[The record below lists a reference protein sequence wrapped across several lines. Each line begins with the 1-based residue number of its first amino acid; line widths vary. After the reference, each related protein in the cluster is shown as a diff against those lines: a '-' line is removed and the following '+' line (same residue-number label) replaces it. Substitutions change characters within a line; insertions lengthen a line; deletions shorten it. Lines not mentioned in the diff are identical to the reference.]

1 MGARAVRQTRPTPGG
16 GERARDRRVEQGEAT
31 RAALVRAAQRLFTRK
46 GYRGTATEEI
56 VRAAKVTRGA
66 LYHHFS
72 DKEELFRAVFE
83 ATEEQ
88 MLERVLGAAANE
100 GSPLAQ
106 LQVAI
111 DAFLA
116 ACLDATLRRIVLQEG
131 PAVLGWTTWHE
142 IDSQYAFG
150 AVSAG
155 LHAAMDSGEL
165 ERQSV
170 EPLAHLVV
178 GSLVQAGMVVA
189 RAEDQEA
196 ASEAIGHALHRM
208 LDGLRPA
215 GDRAR
220 STGSRRRAA
229 R

>member
-1 MGARAVRQTRPTPGG
+1 M
-16 GERARDRRVEQGEAT
+16 EQGEAT

-46 GYRGTATEEI
+46 GYGATATEEI

-83 ATEEQ
+83 ATEAQ
-88 MLERVLGAAANE
+88 MMERVLAAAADVP
-100 GSPLAQ
+100 SPLAQ

-111 DAFLA
+111 DAFLE
-116 ACLDATLRRIVLQEG
+116 ACLDATLRRIILQEG

-155 LHAAMDSGEL
+155 LEVAMDAGEL
-165 ERQSV
+165 ERQPV
-170 EPLAHLVV
+170 EPLAHLLV
-178 GSLVQAGMVVA
+178 GSLMQAGMVVA
-189 RAEDQEA
+189 RAEDQRA
-196 ASEAIGHALHRM
+196 ASAAIGHALHRM

-215 GDRAR
+215 AGRTRAV
-220 STGSRRRAA
+220 GSRRRVS

>member
-1 MGARAVRQTRPTPGG
+1 MAARAAGRTGPTPGD
-16 GERARDRRVEQGEAT
+16 RQAARDRRVEQGEAT

-46 GYRGTATEEI
+46 GYGATATEEI

-83 ATEEQ
+83 VTEAQ
-88 MLERVLGAAANE
+88 MLERVLEAAADVS
-100 GSPLAQ
+100 SPLAQ

-111 DAFLA
+111 DAFLD
-116 ACLDATLRRIVLQEG
+116 ACLDATLRRIILQEG
-131 PAVLGWTTWHE
+131 PAVLGWATWHE

-155 LHAAMDSGEL
+155 LQAAMDAGEL
-165 ERQSV
+165 ERQPV

-178 GSLVQAGMVVA
+178 GSLMQAGMVVA
-189 RAEDQEA
+189 RAEDQRA
-196 ASEAIGHALHRM
+196 ASAASGRALHRM
-208 LDGLRPA
+208 LEGLRPVA
-215 GDRAR
+215 DRAR
-220 STGSRRRAA
+220 TSGSRRRVS

>member
-1 MGARAVRQTRPTPGG
+1 
-16 GERARDRRVEQGEAT
+16 VEQGEAT

-46 GYRGTATEEI
+46 GYGATATEEI

-83 ATEEQ
+83 ATEAQ
-88 MLERVLGAAANE
+88 MLERVLGVAADVPTTMAE
-100 GSPLAQ
+100 LH
-106 LQVAI
+106 VAI
-111 DAFLA
+111 DAFLE
-116 ACLDATLRRIVLQEG
+116 ACLDPTLRRIILQEG

-155 LHAAMDSGEL
+155 LQAAMDSGEL
-165 ERQSV
+165 ERQPV

-178 GSLVQAGMVVA
+178 GSIMQAGMVVA
-189 RAEDQEA
+189 RADDQKAESA
-196 ASEAIGHALHRM
+196 AIGRALHRM

-215 GDRAR
+215 ADRAR
-220 STGSRRRAA
+220 AGGPRRRTS

>member
-1 MGARAVRQTRPTPGG
+1 
-16 GERARDRRVEQGEAT
+16 VEQGEAT

-46 GYRGTATEEI
+46 GYGATATEEI

-72 DKEELFRAVFE
+72 DKEDLFRAVFE
-83 ATEEQ
+83 ASEAQ
-88 MLERVLGAAANE
+88 MLERVLGAAANVP
-100 GSPLAQ
+100 SPLAQ
-106 LQVAI
+106 LQVAV
-111 DAFLA
+111 DAFLE
-116 ACLDATLRRIVLQEG
+116 ACLDASLRRIILQEG

-155 LHAAMDSGEL
+155 LQAAMDAGEL
-165 ERQSV
+165 ERQPV

-178 GSLVQAGMVVA
+178 GSIMQAGMVVA
-189 RAEDQEA
+189 RAEDQRA
-196 ASEAIGHALHRM
+196 ASAAIGHAMHRM

-215 GDRAR
+215 ADRAR
-220 STGSRRRAA
+220 ATGSRRRVP

>member
-1 MGARAVRQTRPTPGG
+1 
-16 GERARDRRVEQGEAT
+16 VEHGEAT

-46 GYRGTATEEI
+46 GYAATSTEEI

-83 ATEEQ
+83 ASEAQ
-88 MLERVLGAAANE
+88 MLERVLGAAANVP
-100 GSPLAQ
+100 SPLAQ
-106 LQVAI
+106 LQVAV
-111 DAFLA
+111 DAFLE
-116 ACLDATLRRIVLQEG
+116 ACLDTPLRRIILQEG

-155 LHAAMDSGEL
+155 LQAAMDTGEL
-165 ERQSV
+165 ERQPV

-178 GSLVQAGMVVA
+178 GSLMQAGMVVA
-189 RAEDQEA
+189 RADDQKA
-196 ASEAIGHALHRM
+196 ASAAIGHALHRM

-215 GDRAR
+215 ADRGRAA
-220 STGSRRRAA
+220 GSRRRVP

>member
-1 MGARAVRQTRPTPGG
+1 
-16 GERARDRRVEQGEAT
+16 VEQGEAT
-31 RAALVRAAQRLFTRK
+31 RGALIRAAQRLFTRK
-46 GYRGTATEEI
+46 GYAATSTEEI

-72 DKEELFRAVFE
+72 DKEQLFRAVFE
-83 ATEEQ
+83 ASEAQ
-88 MLERVLGAAANE
+88 MLERVLGAAANVP
-100 GSPLAQ
+100 SPLAQ
-106 LQVAI
+106 LQVAV
-111 DAFLA
+111 DAFLE
-116 ACLDATLRRIVLQEG
+116 ACLDAQVRRIILQEG

-155 LHAAMDSGEL
+155 LQAAMDTGEL
-165 ERQSV
+165 ERQPV

-178 GSLVQAGMVVA
+178 GSLMQAGMVVA
-189 RAEDQEA
+189 RAEDQKA
-196 ASEAIGHALHRM
+196 ASAAIGHALHRM

-215 GDRAR
+215 ADRGRAA
-220 STGSRRRAA
+220 GSRRRVP

>member
-1 MGARAVRQTRPTPGG
+1 
-16 GERARDRRVEQGEAT
+16 VEQGEAT

-46 GYRGTATEEI
+46 GYGATATEEI

-83 ATEEQ
+83 ATEAQ
-88 MLERVLGAAANE
+88 MLERVLGAAADVQ
-100 GSPLAQ
+100 SPLAQ

-111 DAFLA
+111 DAFLE
-116 ACLDATLRRIVLQEG
+116 ACLDATLRRIILQEG

-155 LHAAMDSGEL
+155 LEAAMDAGEL
-165 ERQSV
+165 ERQPV
-170 EPLAHLVV
+170 EPLAHLLV
-178 GSLVQAGMVVA
+178 GSLMQAGLVVS
-189 RAEDQEA
+189 RAGDQRA
-196 ASEAIGHALHRM
+196 ASSAIGHALHRL

-215 GDRAR
+215 ADRAR
-220 STGSRRRAA
+220 TAGSRRRVS

>member
-1 MGARAVRQTRPTPGG
+1 
-16 GERARDRRVEQGEAT
+16 VEQGEAT

-46 GYRGTATEEI
+46 GYGATATEEI

-83 ATEEQ
+83 ATEAQ
-88 MLERVLGAAANE
+88 MMERVLDAAADVP
-100 GSPLAQ
+100 SPLAQ

-111 DAFLA
+111 DAFLE
-116 ACLDATLRRIVLQEG
+116 ACLDATLRRIILQEG

-155 LHAAMDSGEL
+155 LQVAMDAGEL
-165 ERQSV
+165 ERQPV
-170 EPLAHLVV
+170 EPLAHLLV
-178 GSLVQAGMVVA
+178 GSLMQAGMVVA
-189 RAEDQEA
+189 RAEDQRA
-196 ASEAIGHALHRM
+196 ASAAIGHALHRL

-215 GDRAR
+215 AGHAR
-220 STGSRRRAA
+220 TAGSRRRVS

>member
-1 MGARAVRQTRPTPGG
+1 
-16 GERARDRRVEQGEAT
+16 VEQGEAT

-46 GYRGTATEEI
+46 GYGATSTEEI
-56 VRAAKVTRGA
+56 VRTAKVTRGA

-83 ATEEQ
+83 ATEAQ
-88 MLERVLGAAANE
+88 MLERVLGAAANVP
-100 GSPLAQ
+100 SPLAQ

-111 DAFLA
+111 DAFLE
-116 ACLDATLRRIVLQEG
+116 ACLDATLRRIILQEG

-142 IDSQYAFG
+142 IDTQYAFG
-150 AVSAG
+150 AVSAA
-155 LHAAMDSGEL
+155 LQLAMDSGEL
-165 ERQSV
+165 ERQPV
-170 EPLAHLVV
+170 EPLANLVV

-189 RAEDQEA
+189 RAEDQKA
-196 ASEAIGHALHRM
+196 ASAAIGYALHRM

-215 GDRAR
+215 PDRAR
-220 STGSRRRAA
+220 PAGSRRRVP

>member
-1 MGARAVRQTRPTPGG
+1 
-16 GERARDRRVEQGEAT
+16 VEQGEAT
-31 RAALVRAAQRLFTRK
+31 RAALVRASQRLFTRK
-46 GYRGTATEEI
+46 GYGATATEEF

-83 ATEEQ
+83 ATEAQ
-88 MLERVLGAAANE
+88 MLERVLGVAADVPT
-100 GSPLAQ
+100 PLAQ

-111 DAFLA
+111 DAFLE
-116 ACLDATLRRIVLQEG
+116 ACLDPTLQRIVLQEG

-155 LHAAMDSGEL
+155 LQAAMDSGEL
-165 ERQSV
+165 EAQPV

-178 GSLVQAGMVVA
+178 GSIMQAGMVVA
-189 RAEDQEA
+189 RAEDQKAESA
-196 ASEAIGHALHRM
+196 AIGRALHRM
-208 LDGLRPA
+208 LDGLRPPA
-215 GDRAR
+215 GQSRATR
-220 STGSRRRAA
+220 PRRRTA

>member
-1 MGARAVRQTRPTPGG
+1 
-16 GERARDRRVEQGEAT
+16 VEQGEAT

-46 GYRGTATEEI
+46 GYGATSTEEI

-83 ATEEQ
+83 ATEAQ
-88 MLERVLGAAANE
+88 MLERVLGAAVNVP
-100 GSPLAQ
+100 SPLAQ

-111 DAFLA
+111 DAFLD
-116 ACLDATLRRIVLQEG
+116 ACLDATLRRIILQEG

-142 IDSQYAFG
+142 IDTQYAFG

-155 LHAAMDSGEL
+155 LQVAMDAGEL
-165 ERQSV
+165 ERQPV

-178 GSLVQAGMVVA
+178 GSLMQAGMVVA
-189 RAEDQEA
+189 RAEDQKA
-196 ASEAIGHALHRM
+196 ASAAMGHALHRM
-208 LDGLRPA
+208 LEGLRPA
-215 GDRAR
+215 ADRGRAA
-220 STGSRRRAA
+220 GSRRRVP